1 MLYYMFNKPKG
12 CVTACSDA
20 EHHTVMEYFPPEL
33 AARLHPVGRLDEDT
47 CGLLIMTD
55 DGSIDQRLL
64 SPENHVSKTYYFHA
78 FGDITEEKI
87 KELEGGI
94 CLGSMTALP
103 AVFEMQQ
110 RCHVRDIEQYMPPSR
125 RERYMKNP
133 DGKAFTA
140 RLTVYEGKKHQVKR
154 MLRAVGCK
162 ICYLRRERIGA
173 LSLDPLLPPGGYR
186 VLTDEELDLL
196 LTGRSQR

>member
-55 DGSIDQRLL
+55 DGRIDQRLL
-64 SPENHVSKTYYFHA
+64 SPENHVSKTYFFHA
-78 FGDITEEKI
+78 FGDIIDERI

-103 AVFEMQQ
+103 AVFELEK
-110 RCHVRDIEQYMPPSR
+110 RCLVRDIEPYMPPKR

-154 MLRAVGCK
+154 MLRAAGCK
-162 ICYLRRERIGA
+162 ICFLRRERIGA
-173 LSLDPLLPPGGYR
+173 LSLDPSLPPGGYR
-186 VLTDEELDLL
+186 ELTDKELDLL
-196 LTGRSQR
+196 LNGMCR